1 MQKLALPLAM
11 LTKVRHYVAKT
22 KLKNL
27 YYALFEFHLQKD
39 KVYNVSQDILF
50 IGS

>member
-1 MQKLALPLAM
+1 MQKLDSALGKLS
-11 LTKVRHYVAKT
+11 KVRHYVAKT